1 MQENSCLYH
10 SFPISYLGYLPKI
23 VTFHILDRG
32 NEIDEIKRGRHS
44 SNEESQSVRENCV
57 VI

>member
-10 SFPISYLGYLPKI
+10 SFPISYLGYLP
-23 VTFHILDRG
+23 FHMLDDSSLTG

-57 VI
+57 LI